1 MQTDVIVKTHELA
14 LKGRNRPW
22 FMRHLV
28 DNLRQATRGTGVT
41 KVWQGQLL
49 VGLTLKVTQ
58 KPPHL
63 WWFLCVEPLFSPS
76 YLD

>member
-14 LKGRNRPW
+14 LKGKNRPW

-28 DNLRQATRGTGVT
+28 DNLRRATRGAGVK

-49 VGLTLKVTQ
+49 VGLTLENESD
-58 KPPHL
+58 
-63 WWFLCVEPLFSPS
+63 WPLVSERIRDSTTATRSP
-76 YLD
+76 